1 MQDAEFAHSA
11 DGQRLGSF
19 RYEVPAMKGSVLA
32 LAAQGAGFEGL
43 RSHRAGAARAGLKR
57 LGAAAAR
64 RGAEAL
70 AEALET
76 AEGRTFFEFLFGNSP
91 HLSGLL
97 LRDLEFSEA
106 LATQSPDAI
115 ADQIRADLAGADPEM
130 DRDALMRFLR
140 VRRSRVAVAA
150 AVFDCFDVWGVM
162 QCAELLSDM
171 ADHAARLAVA
181 HLLLKSAA
189 RGELQRPEGDR
200 WGYFALAMGK
210 HGSRELNYS
219 SDIDLIVLYEPERC
233 GYQGSKTH
241 REHFSRLT
249 RELVTILESR
259 TADGYVFRTDLRLRP
274 DASSTPPAVTASF
287 ALDYYNRV
295 GRTWE
300 RAAMIKA
307 RPVAG
312 DLQAGAEFL
321 QRLSPFIWDEALDF
335 RSVEEIRS
343 MSEQIHDFH
352 GHGEIQLPGWNVKL
366 GRGGIRE
373 IEFFV
378 HMHQLAH
385 GGRNRRL
392 RGAQVLPMLATLE
405 REHHILP
412 KEVQALSEAY
422 LLLRRAEH
430 RLQMVNDS
438 QTQTMPESDE
448 GLDGIAAFLNFPSR
462 QQLGA
467 RLAELASEV
476 HRLYL
481 ARFNVPQREQ
491 DIGEAIL
498 TGPEGHPEALD
509 RLRAA
514 GFEQAQAA
522 FDTFRGWA
530 EGRHA
535 STAPLPVQA
544 MVRELLHAVVDALAE
559 LPNPDLALSRLDAF
573 LAHLPE
579 ELAFFSMLRANAW
592 LLNLIAVVMGGA
604 PGMADRLSANP
615 QLLQAALDP
624 SFFLPIPDK
633 ASLQAELAEHLGQ
646 EADFRQRVDRLAG
659 WAGDRLFQVDVQT
672 LQHLVDLDEA
682 CASRSHV
689 AEAVLETLAT
699 DALADLKRRRGGA
712 PDESWAIL
720 ALGDLG
726 AENLIFGSR
735 LELVFLIP
743 SQSADARFQSRAAWR
758 LAAALARRAA
768 GGRLYPAK
776 LSIARLPEFLAGLSP
791 EDAPPAASGSEGLER
806 AERLLALT
814 RARVLCGAPAA
825 AQEAAAAIGRI
836 LKASRPAEPLRRAL
850 AALRERASEGRP
862 EDPFELRHARG
873 GLLDLEWIARHLQLA
888 HASEAPDILAGGTAA
903 AFEALAAASLLPEEE
918 ARALAGA
925 FRLQR
930 AVQAFLRL
938 TWSEGLPVSEAP
950 ETFKARLASAFDQEG
965 FAALEAQL
973 RQAQQAAGA
982 AYERRLLAS
991 P

>member
-1 MQDAEFAHSA
+1 MSGQDLKASSSSA
-11 DGQRLGSF
+11 GEAG
-19 RYEVPAMKGSVLA
+19 AASVLA
-32 LAAQGAGFEGL
+32 LAARAPGFEG
-43 RSHRAGAARAGLKR
+43 RRAHRPGGARIGLKR
-57 LGAAAAR
+57 LGDAAAR
-64 RGAEAL
+64 RGADAL
-70 AEALET
+70 ARALET
-76 AEGRTFFEFLFGNSP
+76 AEGQTFFAFLFGNSP

-97 LRDLEFSEA
+97 LRDLEFAEA
-106 LATQSPDAI
+106 LATQGPEAI
-115 ADQIRADLAGADPEM
+115 AGQIRGDLAGADPAMEQ
-130 DRDALMRFLR
+130 DALMRFLR

-150 AVFDCFDVWGVM
+150 AVFDCFDIWGVM

-171 ADHAARLAVA
+171 ADHAVRLAVA

-189 RGELQRPEGDR
+189 RRDLQRPEGGR

-233 GYQGSKTH
+233 GYLGAKTH

-274 DASSTPPAVTASF
+274 DASSTPPAVTAGF

-321 QRLSPFIWDEALDF
+321 ERLSPFIWDEALDF

-352 GHGEIQLPGWNVKL
+352 GHGDIQLPGWNLKL

-412 KEVQALSEAY
+412 KEAETLAQAY

-448 GLDGIAAFLNFPSR
+448 GLDGMAAFLNFPSR
-462 QQLGA
+462 QALGA
-467 RLAELASEV
+467 RLGELAAEV

-481 ARFNVPQREQ
+481 ARFNVPEREQ

-498 TGPEGHPEALD
+498 TGPEGHPEALE

-514 GFEQAQAA
+514 GFEQAQTA

-544 MVRELLHAVVDALAE
+544 VVRALLHDVVEALAE
-559 LPNPDLALSRLDAF
+559 LPDPDRALARLDGF
-573 LAHLPE
+573 LADLPE
-579 ELAFFSMLRANAW
+579 DIAFFSMLRANAW
-592 LLNLIAVVMGGA
+592 LLNLIAVVMGAA
-604 PGMADRLSANP
+604 PSMADRLSANP
-615 QLLQAALDP
+615 RLLQAALDP

-633 ASLQAELAEHLGQ
+633 NALAAELAEHLAP
-646 EADFRQRVDRLAG
+646 EPDFRRRADRLAR

-672 LQHLVDLDEA
+672 IQHLVDLDEA

-689 AEAVLETLAT
+689 AEAAVETL
-699 DALADLKRRRGGA
+699 LADAMADLERRRGPA
-712 PDESWAIL
+712 PAEGWAVL

-726 AENLIFGSR
+726 ADNLIFGSR
-735 LELVFLIP
+735 LELVFL
-743 SQSADARFQSRAAWR
+743 ADGPEAISRFHARAAWR
-758 LAAALARRAA
+758 LAAALNRRAA
-768 GGRLYPAK
+768 GGRPHSAK
-776 LSIARLPEFLAGLSP
+776 LSLGALPTFWAGLHP
-791 EDAPPAASGSEGLER
+791 QDRPLADDGGEGCEPIQ
-806 AERLLALT
+806 RLMALT
-814 RARVLCGAPAA
+814 RARVLCGTPAA
-825 AQEAAAAIGRI
+825 AQEAASALRRV
-836 LKASRPAEPLRRAL
+836 LTVPREPEPLRKAL
-850 AALRERASEGRP
+850 VELRERASQARP
-862 EDPFELRHARG
+862 EEPFALRHARG
-873 GLLDLEWIARHLQLA
+873 GLLDLECIARHLQLA
-888 HASEAPDILAGGTAA
+888 HASEAPEILAGGVAA
-903 AFEALAAASLLPEEE
+903 AFEAQAAAGLLPAEE
-918 ARALAGA
+918 ARFLAGA
-925 FRLQR
+925 FRRQR
-930 AVQAFLRL
+930 AIQAFLRL
-938 TWSEGLPVSEAP
+938 VWSEDIPASQAP
-950 ETFKARLASAFDQEG
+950 DALQARLASAFDQDG
-965 FAALEAQL
+965 FPALEAQL
-973 RQAQQAAGA
+973 RQTQQRAFEC
-982 AYERRLLAS
+982 YQRRLLAS